1 MDMHRDETV
10 TAGELYNRAMISK
23 QDLQAEHAGGGAG
36 RQAAFLCGC
45 CVVCLRVWMPGL
57 SPRPSLPPGLLL
69 LQNPANST
77 PPPSLPPTSPA
88 DVLGVVLNKVP
99 KRDHSV
105 VCSQLAKKLA
115 AAGLPFAGGIPADST
130 IGTARWVGPELL
142 AVVRAGVGSSVN
154 PAWQAAYLYPVAAGV
169 ANAGGPRWRT
179 HFTACTACT
188 ASPTTAPA
196 G

>member
-23 QDLQAEHAGGGAG
+23 QDLQAEHAGGCSEQSPGFWTAC
-36 RQAAFLCGC
+36 LP
-45 CVVCLRVWMPGL
+45 VCLWSDGAVRQVLPFLL
-57 SPRPSLPPGLLL
+57 SSACLPAQPLPP
-69 LQNPANST
+69 
-77 PPPSLPPTSPA
+77 LPPISPA

-130 IGTARWVGPELL
+130 IGTAR
-142 AVVRAGVGSSVN
+142 
-154 PAWQAAYLYPVAAGV
+154 
-169 ANAGGPRWRT
+169 
-179 HFTACTACT
+179 
-188 ASPTTAPA
+188 
-196 G
+196 